1 MNNNTE
7 TIEQGLTDKC
17 FSVLDYLYPNCQKE
31 MSYVQFENAIN
42 SLKSIAN
49 WQKEQDEDK
58 FKEDPVNFLLNNA
71 LRLLTEEQ
79 RESLTLSLIERT
91 KYKEL
96 LDSYN
101 ELLRDMLDTAKN
113 GYVDAV
119 WLENYILNII
129 NQQN

>member
-49 WQKEQDEDK
+49 WQKEQDE
-58 FKEDPVNFLLNNA
+58 A
-71 LRLLTEEQ
+71 
-79 RESLTLSLIERT
+79 

-96 LDSYN
+96 LYSYN
-101 ELLRDMLDTAKN
+101 ELLIAIENPTAYNLANPYRLQDLINKAKN
-113 GYVDAV
+113 
-119 WLENYILNII
+119 I
-129 NQQN
+129 